1 MNTEDSQDSFKVW
14 ATDNLIYGPIPLDTL
29 IQWAGEN
36 RVLADTWVHSQ
47 AENVWRLARE
57 IPPLRRQFAPGV
69 DTAFLLAQIQASH
82 DVQPEEL
89 RRFSL
94 FSSLSN
100 AELKQFIA
108 FGQLCE
114 AAPGVV
120 ILKKGDPG
128 DSFYLVLTGEVRAR
142 LVVGLEDKT
151 LGQIPAG
158 EFFGEMAMFNQAARS
173 ADVVA
178 VQPARLLR
186 MSSEAFQLLIKQ
198 LPALAAPVIFAI
210 ARVMAGRI
218 SQDNQRFQREVASE
232 FVWR

>member
-1 MNTEDSQDSFKVW
+1 MKTEDSQDAFKVW

-29 IQWAGEN
+29 IQWAQEN

-47 AENVWRLARE
+47 APNVWQLARE
-57 IPPLRRQFAPGV
+57 ILALRWHFAPGQ
-69 DTAFLLAQIQASH
+69 DTAFLQAQIKASH
-82 DVQPEEL
+82 NVLPEEL
-89 RRFSL
+89 RQFSL
-94 FSSLSN
+94 FASLSN
-100 AELKQFIA
+100 EELEQFIA

-114 AAPGVV
+114 AAPGAV

-128 DSFYLVLTGEVRAR
+128 DAFYFVLGGGVRAR
-142 LVVGLEDKT
+142 LLVGLDDKT
-151 LGQIPAG
+151 LGHIPAG

-178 VQPARLLR
+178 EEPTRLLR
-186 MSSEAFQLLIKQ
+186 MSSEAFQLLIKE

-210 ARVMAGRI
+210 ARMMAGRI
-218 SQDNQRFQREVASE
+218 SQDNQRFQKEVASE